1 MEIHD
6 GDNVGSTLVGDT
18 YFCGDRIPDVID
30 STGHSLMVRF
40 KTDHGVADTGFEI
53 AIDSGKNKKFVI
65 IPYVALP
72 MLKYINVEESSAI
85 SIPAFIF
92 MNSDLNL
99 FHKNILKVI

>member
-72 MLKYINVEESSAI
+72 MLKYINVFRYAMI
-85 SIPAFIF
+85 TYY
-92 MNSDLNL
+92 NQ
-99 FHKNILKVI
+99 